1 LKIST
6 YASPKNISKA
16 APVKVGKGIYEVGST
31 VRVFAEKTLLGEI
44 CKEAKEQFF
53 KDIFFNYCNKE
64 SYGVEG
70 QLSISTEYLEDFAK
84 TYFTQYE
91 FCRICAL

>member
-1 LKIST
+1 MVLSVT
-6 YASPKNISKA
+6 RTPK
-16 APVKVGKGIYEVGST
+16 GEVHNN
-31 VRVFAEKTLLGEI
+31 
-44 CKEAKEQFF
+44 AKKQFF
-53 KDIFFNYCNKE
+53 KDIFFNYYNKE

-84 TYFTQYE
+84 TYFTLYE